1 MPRSSLGRD
10 RNSGVIAG
18 VITGFACCSAGDLMS
33 RFDELVPGHIR
44 ALKGYT
50 PGKPLKQAEKESGV
64 CCIKMASNEN
74 PFGPSPRA
82 IEAMHRAAPLVHLYP
97 DNDATEL
104 RALIAERYGLPAEQV
119 LITGGSTQFINIVA
133 HSLLAPGLN
142 AVTCERSF
150 IVYPIATQ
158 AAGGELRRVPLR
170 GETFDLDGILACIDA
185 DTRVVWIANPNN
197 PTGTILDRQAL
208 DRFLDNVPPH
218 VLVVVDEAYF
228 EFADQFSRI
237 RGVEY
242 SHSLDYV
249 RQERNVVVL
258 RTFSKAQGLAG
269 LRVGYGFGPAD
280 LIGYFARERTAF
292 SISTLAEAAA
302 IAALGDEEH
311 IRKTLDN
318 NAAGAV
324 WLTQRLS
331 HMGLRVAPTWT
342 NFLYIEVGD
351 DAAHVAKRM
360 QDEGVIV
367 RPLTVWGA
375 PRVIRVTVG
384 TPEQNEKFVRV
395 LKHVVEHA
403 AVT

>member
-1 MPRSSLGRD
+1 M
-10 RNSGVIAG
+10 A
-18 VITGFACCSAGDLMS
+18 
-33 RFDELVPGHIR
+33 RFNDLVPDHIR
-44 ALKGYT
+44 NLQGYT
-50 PGKPLKQAEKESGV
+50 PGKPQKQAEKESGIACV
-64 CCIKMASNEN
+64 KLASNEN
-74 PFGPSPRA
+74 PFGPSPAA
-82 IEAMHRAAPLVHLYP
+82 IEAMRRAAPYVHLYP

-104 RALIAERYGLPAEQV
+104 RALVAERHGMKFEQA

-150 IVYPIATQ
+150 IIYPMATQ
-158 AAGGELRRVPLR
+158 AAGGCLRQTPLR
-170 GETFDLDGILACIDA
+170 NDTFDLDAILTAIDEN
-185 DTRVVWIANPNN
+185 TRVVFIANPNN
-197 PTGTILDRQAL
+197 PTGTILEPDAL
-208 DRFLDNVPPH
+208 DRFIERVPPH
-218 VLVVVDEAYF
+218 VLVVLDEAYY
-228 EFADQFSRI
+228 EFAQHFSEL
-237 RGVEY
+237 RGIEY

-249 RQERNVVVL
+249 RQEQNVVVL

-311 IRKTLDN
+311 IRKALGN
-318 NAAGAV
+318 NAAGAAR
-324 WLTQRLS
+324 LTQSLS

-342 NFLYIEVGD
+342 NFLYIEVSD

-375 PRVIRVTVG
+375 PRAIRVTVG